1 MATEEH
7 ERKTKLPEAL
17 RERFSAIV
25 SIISFWAMA
34 IYWNVAFGELDFVPI
49 LGFGAALSW
58 VVFLHAEV
66 IGVIIMSM
74 MRRRLQAE
82 ARAEGRAQAWV
93 EMMTQTR
100 AEARDELEKA
110 RTEARD
116 EAEKARAEARDEAEK
131 ARAEARDEAE
141 KARAEA
147 VNNMLEEARARA
159 RAEARAEAMA
169 ESQAEAVAEAREAR
183 QIIRDLE
190 RQLREA
196 RNGES
201 ANGA

>member
-17 RERFSAIV
+17 RERFSATV

-82 ARAEGRAQAWV
+82 ARAEGRAQAWA
-93 EMMTQTR
+93 EMMAQAR
-100 AEARDELEKA
+100 AEARAEVK
-110 RTEARD
+110 D
-116 EAEKARAEARDEAEK
+116 EAEKARAEAMND
-131 ARAEARDEAE
+131 
-141 KARAEA
+141 
-147 VNNMLEEARARA
+147 MLLEEARARA
-159 RAEARAEAMA
+159 RAEARAEAM
-169 ESQAEAVAEAREAR
+169 EEARAKAMAEAREAR

-196 RNGES
+196 RNGEG

>member
-1 MATEEH
+1 MEER

-17 RERFSAIV
+17 RECFSAIV
-25 SIISFWAMA
+25 SLISFWAMA
-34 IYWNVAFGELDFVPI
+34 VYWNVAFGELDFVPI

-74 MRRRLQAE
+74 MIRRLRAE
-82 ARAEGRAQAWV
+82 ARAEAWA
-93 EMMTQTR
+93 EMMTQAR
-100 AEARDELEKA
+100 AEARAEL
-110 RTEARD
+110 
-116 EAEKARAEARDEAEK
+116 EKARAEARDEVEK
-131 ARAEARDEAE
+131 ARAEAMND
-141 KARAEA
+141 
-147 VNNMLEEARARA
+147 MLEEARARA
-159 RAEARAEAMA
+159 RAEARARGRAEARAEVMAEARAEAM
-169 ESQAEAVAEAREAR
+169 AEAREAR

-196 RNGES
+196 RNGEG

>member
-1 MATEEH
+1 MEER

-17 RERFSAIV
+17 RECFSAIV
-25 SIISFWAMA
+25 SLISFWAMA

-58 VVFLHAEV
+58 FAFLHAEV

-82 ARAEGRAQAWV
+82 ARAGGRAQAWA
-93 EMMTQTR
+93 EMMTQ
-100 AEARDELEKA
+100 
-110 RTEARD
+110 
-116 EAEKARAEARDEAEK
+116 ARAEARAEVKDEAER
-131 ARAEARDEAE
+131 ARAEAMNDIL
-141 KARAEA
+141 
-147 VNNMLEEARARA
+147 LEEARARA
-159 RAEARAEAMA
+159 RAEARAEAMNDMLLEEA
-169 ESQAEAVAEAREAR
+169 RARARAEARAEAMEEARAKAMAEAREAR

-196 RNGES
+196 RNGEG

>member
-1 MATEEH
+1 MKER

-25 SIISFWAMA
+25 SLISFWAMA

-58 VVFLHAEV
+58 VVFLHAEA
-66 IGVIIMSM
+66 IGMIIMSM

-82 ARAEGRAQAWV
+82 ARAEGRAQAWS
-93 EMMTQTR
+93 EMMTQAR
-100 AEARDELEKA
+100 AEARAEL
-110 RTEARD
+110 
-116 EAEKARAEARDEAEK
+116 EKARAEARDEVEK
-131 ARAEARDEAE
+131 ARAEAMND
-141 KARAEA
+141 
-147 VNNMLEEARARA
+147 MLEEARARA
-159 RAEARAEAMA
+159 RAEARARGRAEARAEVMAEARAEAM
-169 ESQAEAVAEAREAR
+169 AEAREAR

-196 RNGES
+196 RNGEG